1 MDEATTAA
9 APEAAAAETTT
20 TTDAGQA
27 DAGAAEQTEAPP
39 PDERALRVARLNAIA
54 SSQREALAAKRSMAA
69 ERSRVAQLRAQAN
82 APPPEEVQW
91 SRQLRERAK
100 VDPIGVLEEMG
111 ATTEQ
116 LVHAAIKRGSPE
128 EKLAALEAKLME
140 RDERE
145 RRQEMERRSQAQAQ
159 VREGAVNAFIA
170 TAKSDE
176 ARWPSLNDLMTERQ
190 LREAGWSVAQEAS
203 AKGHT
208 YTDEEILDYLEK
220 REQPRYKK
228 IRDKLST
235 SGQSGLSGQQDSA
248 KSAAPKTLS
257 HRQSQT
263 MGGSV
268 DISKLSKVEQ
278 IKALTEMYD
287 GILRRGK

>member
-1 MDEATTAA
+1 MEEVTTAA
-9 APEAAAAETTT
+9 APEAAAAETPATS
-20 TTDAGQA
+20 DAGQA
-27 DAGAAEQTEAPP
+27 SDGATEPAEAPP

-54 SSQREALAAKRSMAA
+54 SSQREALVAKRSMVA

-82 APPPEEVQW
+82 APPPEEVAW

-100 VDPIGVLEEMG
+100 TDPIGVLEEMG

-116 LVHAAIKRGSPE
+116 LVHAAIKRGTPE
-128 EKLAALEAKLME
+128 EKLAALEARLAE
-140 RDERE
+140 RDERD

-159 VREGAVNAFIA
+159 VRDNAVNAFVA

-176 ARWPSLNDLMTERQ
+176 SRWPSLNDLMTERQ
-190 LREAGWSVAQEAS
+190 LREAGWAVATDAS
-203 AKGHT
+203 AKGHS
-208 YTDEEILDYLEK
+208 YTDEEILDYLES

-228 IRDKLST
+228 IRDKLAT
-235 SGQSGLSGQQDSA
+235 SGQSGSRGQQDSA

-257 HRQSQT
+257 HRSSQT
-263 MGGSV
+263 MGGSL
-268 DISKLSKVEQ
+268 DISKLSKVDQ

>member
-1 MDEATTAA
+1 MDEVTTAA

-20 TTDAGQA
+20 TADAGQA
-27 DAGAAEQTEAPP
+27 SDGAAEQAEAPP

-54 SSQREALAAKRSMAA
+54 SSQREGLAAKRSMVA

-82 APPPEEVQW
+82 APPPEEVAW

-100 VDPIGVLEEMG
+100 TDPIGVLEEMG

-116 LVHAAIKRGSPE
+116 LVHAAIKRGTPE
-128 EKLAALEAKLME
+128 EKLASLEARLLE
-140 RDERE
+140 RDERD

-203 AKGHT
+203 ARGHN
-208 YTDEEILDYLEK
+208 YSDEEILDYLEK

-228 IRDKLST
+228 IRDKLAT
-235 SGQSGLSGQQDSA
+235 SGQSGFRGQQDSA

-257 HRQSQT
+257 HRSSQT
-263 MGGSV
+263 MGGSL
-268 DISKLSKVEQ
+268 DISTLSKVDQ

-287 GILRRGK
+287 GILRRSK